1 VEQSD
6 YILAPHAVLTAS
18 YFLGRISWFLPI
30 KLIKISEGPKFDI
43 LQYYSRYLFSL
54 IDLETKEKQIIID
67 VTEEND
73 TRYYDFTTTILL

>member
-43 LQYYSRYLFSL
+43 LQYYS
-54 IDLETKEKQIIID
+54 
-67 VTEEND
+67 
-73 TRYYDFTTTILL
+73 